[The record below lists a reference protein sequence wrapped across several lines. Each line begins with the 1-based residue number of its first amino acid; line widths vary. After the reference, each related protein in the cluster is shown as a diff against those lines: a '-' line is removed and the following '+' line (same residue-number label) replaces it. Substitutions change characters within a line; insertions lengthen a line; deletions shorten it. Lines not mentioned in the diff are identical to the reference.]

1 MQSLPYLSFRW
12 HHWKTKK
19 PQSHKSETACEN
31 IGPWAPWKHTSIIQ
45 QFLKSGISKPSR
57 LHCRE
62 FLEFQE
68 GNLSLHC
75 THQEKKEGAI
85 DHLQSQDGMHYSA
98 PLTHHLQ
105 HDRQLDYYSRDLP
118 FVSHFNVHWGEM
130 AERFVRNHPDP
141 NANCIYTQQ
150 QQENWIKMTQT
161 LLHCK
166 KVQTKFAL

>member
-75 THQEKKEGAI
+75 THQKKKKELLIIYNHRMACIILHRSHIICNTTGSWI
-85 DHLQSQDGMHYSA
+85 INQEICHLWVT
-98 PLTHHLQ
+98 LTFTEGKWL
-105 HDRQLDYYSRDLP
+105 SDL
-118 FVSHFNVHWGEM
+118 FE
-130 AERFVRNHPDP
+130 
-141 NANCIYTQQ
+141 ITQ
-150 QQENWIKMTQT
+150 IPTQT
-161 LLHCK
+161 ASTRNNNK
-166 KVQTKFAL
+166 KTE